1 MNDDTKSG
9 GEHRRG
15 VFEVHGRRA
24 LDALRLE
31 WGDDYDVGFEAGAWI
46 AYSRDAGRRVI
57 SGETPDEL
65 TARLRADWGTT

>member
-1 MNDDTKSG
+1 MSDQSRQDG
-9 GEHRRG
+9 QQQRG
-15 VFEVHGRRA
+15 VFEVDERRA

-31 WGDDYDVGFEAGAWI
+31 WGDAYDIGFEAGAWI

-65 TARLRADWGTT
+65 TMRLRADWGTS